1 MGEVTLVAFGMV
13 TIIGLG
19 MLLVG
24 ALRRTRRWIVLGA
37 AILLAVAG
45 AWTIGLIGILAGV
58 VALPFLKP
66 FR

>member
-1 MGEVTLVAFGMV
+1 MGEVTLVAFGAV

-19 MLLVG
+19 MLLLG
-24 ALRRTRRWIVLGA
+24 ALRRARRWVVLGA

-45 AWTIGLIGILAGV
+45 AWTIGLVGILAGV
-58 VALPFLKP
+58 VVLPFLKP